1 MDFCV
6 NLFADFIRPGCGQ
19 PGRGKGMSVET
30 KAFGVTKDGR
40 KASLY
45 SISNGGITAEVSDY
59 GAALVNL
66 FVPDAAGNKK
76 DVLLGFDDVSG
87 YEENPCFFGAV
98 IGPSA
103 NRIAGAKLP
112 IDGTEYSLPV
122 NDGANNLHTDH
133 EHGTNKRFWSVKT
146 GENSVTFSLELADM
160 DLYLPGNRRIT
171 VTYTVTDTAALQLH
185 YSVTTDKKTFLNF
198 TNHAYF
204 NLNGQGGAKIYD
216 TKLRLFCSRYTPVV
230 KGAIPT
236 GEIAEVKGTPLDFT
250 GEKTIGR
257 DIDADFE
264 QLKLVGGYDHNF
276 VIDGWTPESGAACR
290 MNKTASV
297 YDPESGRRM
306 EVFTSLPGV
315 QFYAGNFI
323 AGMMKGGRPAMPRD
337 GFALETQYY
346 PDSIHHADFPQA
358 VFSPDRPYESVTEYK
373 FSWQ

>member
-1 MDFCV
+1 
-6 NLFADFIRPGCGQ
+6 
-19 PGRGKGMSVET
+19 
-30 KAFGVTKDGR
+30 
-40 KASLY
+40 
-45 SISNGGITAEVSDY
+45 
-59 GAALVNL
+59 
-66 FVPDAAGNKK
+66 
-76 DVLLGFDDVSG
+76 
-87 YEENPCFFGAV
+87 
-98 IGPSA
+98 
-103 NRIAGAKLP
+103 
-112 IDGTEYSLPV
+112 
-122 NDGANNLHTDH
+122 
-133 EHGTNKRFWSVKT
+133 VKT